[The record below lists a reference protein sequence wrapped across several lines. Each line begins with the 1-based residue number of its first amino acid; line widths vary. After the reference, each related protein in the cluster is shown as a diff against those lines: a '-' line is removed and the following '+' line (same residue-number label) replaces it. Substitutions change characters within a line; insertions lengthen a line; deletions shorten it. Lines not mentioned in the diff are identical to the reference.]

1 MARQQH
7 SLGATDANERQGST
21 WGTFFIWLAATMT
34 ASSIPLGGIM
44 AQMFPNAP
52 FVLVIL
58 VASGFFLLV
67 GIVSIPGFVY
77 GLPTMVISERLFG
90 PRVNRAISAANWLSQ
105 VGWES
110 VVLVIVIYIVRSLLF
125 PGQATYTLMETL
137 TALAVSLLANF
148 AVPLLGYRAIVVAQ
162 KAGAGVLMIF
172 SVVILFHIP
181 LKDSLVS
188 SGIVMSGA
196 TLRSALGALSLGL
209 MGGALS
215 WTMFASDYSRFTQ
228 RDASLARVV
237 AAPAA
242 GGFLGTFVILL
253 VSVALY
259 QAGGVTFGRDGIA
272 FPRGMF
278 HSEVLYYGF
287 CIFAVLGLLAS
298 NFLNAFSSAF
308 SLAVTLRR
316 DLNRRLSTFVDAF
329 IGTVVAIWILFYA
342 PTFLDVFEVFLSLLI
357 VVAAPW
363 TGVFVVEIVG
373 DLLDK
378 GQAQDP
384 ASWMRGHRAR
394 AVILAVSIVGSA
406 AFSSNPLWVGY
417 GAHALGGV
425 DVSPLVGLGLG
436 ALLAT
441 VMRLARGA
449 PTHAGIDQTKADVRP
464 S

>member
-188 SGIVMSGA
+188 SGIVM
-196 TLRSALGALSLGL
+196 
-209 MGGALS
+209 
-215 WTMFASDYSRFTQ
+215 
-228 RDASLARVV
+228 
-237 AAPAA
+237 
-242 GGFLGTFVILL
+242 
-253 VSVALY
+253 
-259 QAGGVTFGRDGIA
+259 
-272 FPRGMF
+272 
-278 HSEVLYYGF
+278 
-287 CIFAVLGLLAS
+287 
-298 NFLNAFSSAF
+298 
-308 SLAVTLRR
+308 
-316 DLNRRLSTFVDAF
+316 
-329 IGTVVAIWILFYA
+329 
-342 PTFLDVFEVFLSLLI
+342 
-357 VVAAPW
+357 
-363 TGVFVVEIVG
+363 
-373 DLLDK
+373 
-378 GQAQDP
+378 
-384 ASWMRGHRAR
+384 
-394 AVILAVSIVGSA
+394 
-406 AFSSNPLWVGY
+406 
-417 GAHALGGV
+417 
-425 DVSPLVGLGLG
+425 
-436 ALLAT
+436 
-441 VMRLARGA
+441 
-449 PTHAGIDQTKADVRP
+449 
-464 S
+464 